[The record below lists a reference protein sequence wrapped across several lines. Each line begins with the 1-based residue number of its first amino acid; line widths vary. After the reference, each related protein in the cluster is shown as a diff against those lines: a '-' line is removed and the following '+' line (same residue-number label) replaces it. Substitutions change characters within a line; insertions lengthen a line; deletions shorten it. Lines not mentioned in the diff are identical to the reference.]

1 VPILIIKSSVL
12 ILNKKRGGRK
22 MKDQE
27 ERDPQRNF
35 LAGMMLLWCTVATG
49 VWLLSILF
57 PSS

>member
-1 VPILIIKSSVL
+1 
-12 ILNKKRGGRK
+12 